1 MNVYHTK
8 YDGYYIVVKNGKIAA
23 YEGLALC
30 PVRVQNWLKKNK
42 PIELAQFHNDA
53 IAYGYCK

>member
-1 MNVYHTK
+1 MRVYHTT
-8 YDGYYIVVKNGKIAA
+8 YDGYYITVKDRKINV
-23 YEGLALC
+23 YEGNALL

-42 PIELAQFHNDA
+42 PIELNNFHHDA